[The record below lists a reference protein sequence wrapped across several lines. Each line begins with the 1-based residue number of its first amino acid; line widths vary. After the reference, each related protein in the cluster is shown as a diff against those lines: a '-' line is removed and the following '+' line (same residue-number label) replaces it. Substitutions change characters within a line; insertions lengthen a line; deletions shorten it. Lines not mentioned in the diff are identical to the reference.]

1 MRLQAE
7 QLDTHLSGELAPIY
21 VVSGDEPLLVQEAC
35 DNIRSTARARGFTG
49 RELFEA
55 RQHFDWQQIL
65 NEANSLSLFA
75 DKKILELRIP
85 TGKPGKEGG
94 KFFQEYCQN
103 ICADNLLLVIFPKLD
118 RSATNSKWFRT
129 LDSHGATTQ
138 VWPVTATQMPNWI
151 NRRLLKAD
159 IKANKQAVEILA
171 DRVEGNLLAA
181 NQEIEKLKLLIEDD
195 GIIDAETMSSVVS
208 DSARFSVF
216 NLVDRALEG
225 DGDGAAR
232 TLYGLRNEGT
242 EPGAVLWAL
251 TRELRTLAKAAE
263 QIADGAHTDS
273 ALKSLGVWKQRQTLM
288 RNALKRLRSGQ
299 LSILLRQA
307 GNVDRAI
314 KGMSQDSPW
323 QELTTMVLSISGNN
337 PVHPQNLRLNL
348 REQMRL

>member
-7 QLDTHLSGELAPIY
+7 QLQNHLNGDLAPIY
-21 VVSGDEPLLVQEAC
+21 VVSGDEPLLIMEAC
-35 DNIRSTARARGFTG
+35 DNIRSAARASGFIG

-55 RQHFDWQQIL
+55 NQYFDWQQVL

-85 TGKPGKEGG
+85 SGKPGKNGG

-103 ICADNLLLVIFPKLD
+103 ICPDNLLLVIFPKLD

-129 LDSHGATTQ
+129 LDSHGASLQ
-138 VWPVTATQMPNWI
+138 VWPVTAAQMPNWI
-151 NRRLLKAD
+151 NKRLLRAN
-159 IKANKQAVEILA
+159 IKANSQAVEVLA

-181 NQEIEKLKLLIEDD
+181 SQEIEKLKLLIEDD
-195 GIIDAETMSSVVS
+195 GIIDAETMSAVVA

-216 NLVDRALEG
+216 DLVDRALEG
-225 DGDGAAR
+225 DSEAAAR

-251 TRELRTLAKAAE
+251 SRELRTLAKASE
-263 QIADGAHTDS
+263 QIARGAHADS
-273 ALKSLGVWKQRQTLM
+273 TLQNMGVWKQRQTLM
-288 RNALKRLRSGQ
+288 RNALKRLKYGQ
-299 LSILLRQA
+299 LSMLLRQA
-307 GNVDRAI
+307 ASVDRAI
-314 KGMSQDSPW
+314 KGMSQASPW
-323 QELTTMVLSISGNN
+323 QELITMILSISGNN

-348 REQMRL
+348 REQTRL